1 MFHNLFCRSCFVVCL
16 RSKYGHR
23 CKLSTSLDKIERQVD
38 LSLPNRDAV
47 LHDCASPTK
56 NLESTYRPC
65 AQNLEACPVD
75 QVLSSYLPKAM
86 SNASAPWSAKRG
98 ENIKQPKKRA
108 RTDMKKIQITEH
120 TLQALKK
127 QRSEGFIGSD
137 SLTYGAFG
145 HDLFGNGSNGVCLAI
160 AAPMITDKAKLQH
173 AIKSPVM
180 HSRSLVDKHQKT
192 LAERCEAQM

>member
-1 MFHNLFCRSCFVVCL
+1 M
-16 RSKYGHR
+16 
-23 CKLSTSLDKIERQVD
+23 
-38 LSLPNRDAV
+38 
-47 LHDCASPTK
+47 
-56 NLESTYRPC
+56 ESTDRPR
-65 AQNLEACPVD
+65 AQNLEVCPVD
-75 QVLSSYLPKAM
+75 QVLSSYLPKDM
-86 SNASAPWSAKRG
+86 SNASVPWSVKRGETG

-108 RTDMKKIQITEH
+108 RTDMRKIQITEH

-173 AIKSPVM
+173 TIKSPGM
-180 HSRSLVDKHQKT
+180 HSRSLVVKHQKT
-192 LAERCEAQM
+192 LAERCEARM